1 MPFED
6 VMGAVARMT
15 VAMEAIAAI
24 GADLTIRTGG
34 AGANPEIAAALGA
47 VTAAAGVDLE
57 SLAPPQQQM
66 IANIIRLN
74 FAQAADLLREPSRA
88 PGWSY
93 TDPTILEGIGR
104 ASGMIPTLL
113 AANPELA
120 DLTSFLDVGVGVGW
134 LAIAAASTWPQCSVV
149 GIDIYDTALA
159 RARAN
164 VHEAGLADRIT
175 LRKQDVATL
184 DDVVTFDG
192 AWLPT
197 FFISE
202 DILGKAVRNVV
213 QSLRP
218 GGAIV
223 LGLFDGPPEPL
234 LQATT
239 NLRTIRG
246 GGTVVDVASAT
257 DLLARAGCTGIRP
270 LDRTIPVPM
279 AFVAGKR
286 A

>member
-1 MPFED
+1 MAFED

-34 AGANPEIAAALGA
+34 AEANPEITTSLGA
-47 VTAAAGVDLE
+47 VTAAAGVDLQ

-74 FAQAADLLREPSRA
+74 FAQAADLLREPGRA

-120 DLTSFLDVGVGVGW
+120 NMTSFLDVGAGVGW
-134 LAIAAASTWPQCSVV
+134 LAIAAANTWPQCSVV

-164 VHEAGLADRIT
+164 VDEAGLADRIT
-175 LRKQDVATL
+175 LRKQDVAAL
-184 DDVVTFDG
+184 DDVATFDG

-197 FFISE
+197 FFISD
-202 DILGKAVRNVV
+202 DILGKAVGNVV

-257 DLLARAGCTGIRP
+257 DLLESAGCTGIRT
-270 LDRTIPVPM
+270 LDRTMPVPM
-279 AFVAGKR
+279 AFVAGTR

>member
-1 MPFED
+1 MAFED

-15 VAMEAIAAI
+15 VALEAIAAI
-24 GADLTIRTGG
+24 GADLAIRTEG
-34 AGANPEIAAALGA
+34 ADANPEVAAALGA

-66 IANIIRLN
+66 VLNIIRLN
-74 FAQAADLLREPSRA
+74 FAQAADLLREPARA

-104 ASGMIPTLL
+104 ASGMIPMLL
-113 AANPELA
+113 AANPEFA
-120 DLTSFLDVGVGVGW
+120 NVTSFLDVGVGVGW
-134 LAIAAASTWPQCSVV
+134 LAIAAANIWPECSVV
-149 GIDIYDTALA
+149 GIDIYDTALD
-159 RARAN
+159 RARNN
-164 VHEAGLADRIT
+164 VTDAGLADRIT
-175 LRKQDVATL
+175 LRKQDVAAL
-184 DDVVTFDG
+184 DDVAAFDG

-197 FFISE
+197 FFIAE
-202 DILGKAVRNVV
+202 DILGKAVGNVV

-223 LGLFDGPPEPL
+223 LGMYDGPPEPL

-239 NLRTIRG
+239 NVRTIRG
-246 GGTVVDVASAT
+246 GGSVVDAAGAT
-257 DLLARAGCTGIRP
+257 DLLASAGCTDIRT
-270 LDRTIPVPM
+270 LDRTMPVPL
-279 AFVAGKR
+279 AFVAGRR